1 MRSVK
6 MNKSD
11 RWKKHFELA
20 RTFPFLGSV
29 NERVIRD
36 VFGGSEFAMIMN
48 STCQTGHRGNSF
60 QLDFKSKTE
69 GVVSL
74 VAINEYTSHGEN
86 PPMFVVGIVYPD
98 TSTPCW
104 HTLRSPKEFTDE
116 IWNEISKFIPDDV
129 SNIVKFYKRKS
140 AEMDLYNYGLALLHA
155 IEDVVRKQRPSI
167 TFPSNIYFVPK
178 WKVYQAFLYQ
188 LPFNLYSTANLN
200 FLPAIAEEME
210 LGNVLLDPLADDP
223 STSPVICLTKEYI
236 ERMGLK

>member
-1 MRSVK
+1 
-6 MNKSD
+6 MND
-11 RWKKHFELA
+11 WKKHFELA

-36 VFGGSEFAMIMN
+36 VFGGSAFAMIMN
-48 STCQTGHRGNSF
+48 SDCQIGRCGNSF
-60 QLDFKSKTE
+60 QLDFKSKNLGT
-69 GVVSL
+69 VSL
-74 VAINEYTSHGEN
+74 VAINGYTSHGEN
-86 PPMFVVGIVYPD
+86 PPTYVVGIVYPD

-140 AEMDLYNYGLALLHA
+140 AEMDLYNYGWALLKA

-167 TFPSNIYFVPK
+167 TFPSNVFYVPK
-178 WKVYQAFLYQ
+178 WRVYQAFLDH